1 MTETASNLTEERA
14 TLLRALAE
22 GEQRYLAALKPIS
35 EPMALQRPNA
45 TSWSI
50 LECAEHVATAEGQML
65 RMWQKM
71 AAAGASSREKDLIIH
86 ENISSR
92 HRKSQAPDPS
102 RPKGRFA
109 TLAEAREKFV
119 ANRRATIE
127 ALQQMGDDLRT
138 KTVPH
143 PLAGTVDGYQLF
155 LIIALHPARHAEQID
170 EIAATLMHVADTAT

>member
-1 MTETASNLTEERA
+1 MTEPTSNPSEEREF
-14 TLLRALAE
+14 LLKALAE
-22 GEQRYLAALKPIS
+22 GELRYLAALEPIS
-35 EPMALQRPNA
+35 EE
-45 TSWSI
+45 TSLLRRDEAGWSI

-71 AAAGASSREKDLIIH
+71 ATPGATDREKDRVVH

-92 HRKSQAPDPS
+92 ERRSQAPEPS

-119 ANRRATIE
+119 TNRQATIE
-127 ALQQMGDDLRT
+127 ALQQMSEDLRT

-155 LIIALHPARHAEQID
+155 LIMALHPARHAKQIE
-170 EIAATLMHVADTAT
+170 EIAGNLAGAAGKMR